1 MTELQR
7 KMCEKLIHKFGFEDH
22 RVVNFCWMC
31 EREAEAAKNESNKK
45 AMKLFVELMHEN
57 VEED

>member
-1 MTELQR
+1 
-7 KMCEKLIHKFGFEDH
+7 
-22 RVVNFCWMC
+22 MC

-57 VEED
+57 VEEY